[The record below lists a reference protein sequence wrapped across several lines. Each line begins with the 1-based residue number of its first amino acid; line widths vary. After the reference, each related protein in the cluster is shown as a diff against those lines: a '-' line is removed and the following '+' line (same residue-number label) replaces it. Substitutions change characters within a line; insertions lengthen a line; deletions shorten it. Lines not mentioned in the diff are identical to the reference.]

1 MLPFAERI
9 RTAFSELQTSPH
21 RFANQHGLNRSSV
34 FNILNGE
41 RRPSFDLVERICAV
55 EPRISAEYLLRGEGD
70 PLRNLSAPAAL
81 NTVQQLRQFQ
91 VQMNEFVESK
101 IKELEG

>member
-1 MLPFAERI
+1 MLPFNERVK
-9 RTAFSELQTSPH
+9 TALVALKTTPYK
-21 RFANQHGLNRSSV
+21 FANEHGLNRASL
-34 FNILNGE
+34 FNVVNQE

-101 IKELEG
+101 IKELEA

>member
-1 MLPFAERI
+1 ML
-9 RTAFSELQTSPH
+9 
-21 RFANQHGLNRSSV
+21 
-34 FNILNGE
+34 
-41 RRPSFDLVERICAV
+41 ERICAV

-101 IKELEG
+101 IKELEA